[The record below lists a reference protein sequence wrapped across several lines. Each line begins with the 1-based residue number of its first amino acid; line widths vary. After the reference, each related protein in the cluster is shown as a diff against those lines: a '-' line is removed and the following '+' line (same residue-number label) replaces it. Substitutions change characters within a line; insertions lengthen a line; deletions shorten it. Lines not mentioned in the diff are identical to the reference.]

1 MKEGE
6 MIMTS
11 ALDVWCCYL
20 NYYEELRSPTSPR
33 RLFCYTETTVGT
45 LNGFTDESIQKKFT
59 TFAEN
64 MDHIF
69 ATYKTKIHDYDLVI
83 FHVFFPVHHVNHY
96 YVVCYNLKNSS
107 IDILD
112 NRASE
117 RPIKNLYGQPLIV
130 LYLQTQNHYKFGDIS
145 KLVPQRLKMRWQT
158 KENGIDCGVFAMR
171 HMETYFGGGSRN
183 WDAKFAPESYTQKVQ
198 IRRLRILY
206 TYNMIS
212 SRNNCCFGMIM
223 DEMKDPSL
231 VPDEDVLRASMQ
243 KPKKI

>member
-20 NYYEELRSPTSPR
+20 NYYEELRSPMSPR
-33 RLFCYTETTVGT
+33 RLFCYTETT
-45 LNGFTDESIQKKFT
+45 
-59 TFAEN
+59 
-64 MDHIF
+64 
-69 ATYKTKIHDYDLVI
+69 
-83 FHVFFPVHHVNHY
+83 
-96 YVVCYNLKNSS
+96 NSS

-130 LYLQTQNHYKFGDIS
+130 L
-145 KLVPQRLKMRWQT
+145 
-158 KENGIDCGVFAMR
+158 
-171 HMETYFGGGSRN
+171 
-183 WDAKFAPESYTQKVQ
+183 YTQKVQ

>member
-1 MKEGE
+1 
-6 MIMTS
+6 
-11 ALDVWCCYL
+11 
-20 NYYEELRSPTSPR
+20 
-33 RLFCYTETTVGT
+33 
-45 LNGFTDESIQKKFT
+45 
-59 TFAEN
+59 

-83 FHVFFPVHHVNHY
+83 FHVFIIIKFCLLLWKIKKSLLYNWQVFFPVHHVNHY

-130 LYLQTQNHYKFGDIS
+130 LVKIPKNCFCSCVFRCCFTRIRHTLKSCLQNSQQKHFVKYLQTQNHYKFGDIS

-183 WDAKFAPESYTQKVQ
+183 WDAKFAPESVIFWMT
-198 IRRLRILY
+198 
-206 TYNMIS
+206 
-212 SRNNCCFGMIM
+212 C
-223 DEMKDPSL
+223 
-231 VPDEDVLRASMQ
+231 
-243 KPKKI
+243 

>member
-6 MIMTS
+6 IKMTS

-33 RLFCYTETTVGT
+33 RLFCYTETT
-45 LNGFTDESIQKKFT
+45 
-59 TFAEN
+59 
-64 MDHIF
+64 
-69 ATYKTKIHDYDLVI
+69 
-83 FHVFFPVHHVNHY
+83 VFFPVHHVNHY